1 MYRLWRY
8 HTVTYVH
15 TVLVLVY
22 IACDHETL
30 PSNRVSLDNWLAL
43 MSRSVV
49 LYGRRTGTIPYN
61 IPSDQNPKNQNPKIK
76 IQKNQNPKIKI
87 QKNQKKQK

>member
-49 LYGRRTGTIPYN
+49 PYN
-61 IPSDQNPKNQNPKIK
+61 IPSDENPKNQNPKIK
-76 IQKNQNPKIKI
+76 IQKLKS
-87 QKNQKKQK
+87 KN